1 MAAGGYGGIC
11 GKTNPSNFDDKQ
23 LDDKQLDDKKFG
35 AKISKRL
42 TEIDFMKSNCCVV
55 LAARPNGTPKPEDFR
70 VEERPLLAL
79 EAGQILCKNHF
90 ISLDAGFRNWMDEG
104 SGDAVLP
111 AMPLGEPVMGLTL
124 SEVVESRNDAYQ
136 PGQML
141 MARFAW
147 EEYTVT
153 DAGDFISPLGEVRYP
168 LNYYLGVLGDTGLSA
183 YFGLIDY
190 GAIKPG
196 QTVLVS
202 AAAGAV
208 GSIAG
213 QIAKHLGARTVGV
226 TSGSEKCQRLQSDL
240 GYAAAIDRT
249 AGDLAGQMQQACPN
263 GVDVYFDN
271 VGGELLETVL
281 NHIND
286 DARILLCGSVA
297 TYNETEPTPG
307 PSNLFQ
313 LTTHH
318 AHMHGFMTHLQLDR
332 YDAAREQLAQWIA
345 DGHLVVHEHRL
356 HGIDS
361 VGQAFC
367 DLFAGVNFGKTIVE
381 L

>member
-1 MAAGGYGGIC
+1 
-11 GKTNPSNFDDKQ
+11 
-23 LDDKQLDDKKFG
+23 
-35 AKISKRL
+35 
-42 TEIDFMKSNCCVV
+42 MKNNRCVV
-55 LAARPNGTPKPEDFR
+55 LAARPAGAPKPSDFR
-70 VEERPLLAL
+70 VEEREVPTLA
-79 EAGQILCKNHF
+79 AGQILCKNHF
-90 ISLDAGFRNWMDEG
+90 VSLDAGFRNWMDEG

-111 AMPLGEPVMGLTL
+111 AMPIGEPVMGLTL
-124 SEVVESRNDAYQ
+124 SEVLESRNDDYAV
-136 PGQML
+136 GQML

-183 YFGLIDY
+183 YFGLMDY
-190 GAIKPG
+190 GAVEAG

-226 TSGSEKCQRLQSDL
+226 TSGADKCERLRTEL
-240 GYAAAIDRT
+240 GYSACIDRT
-249 AGDLAGQMQQACPN
+249 AGDIAGQMQRSCPD

-271 VGGELLETVL
+271 VGGALLETVL
-281 NHIND
+281 DHIND

-297 TYNETEPTPG
+297 TYNQTEPQPG

-332 YDAAREQLAQWIA
+332 YDSARAQLAQWIA

-356 HGIDS
+356 QGIDK

-367 DLFAGVNFGKTIVE
+367 DLFAGTNFGKTIVE

>member
-1 MAAGGYGGIC
+1 
-11 GKTNPSNFDDKQ
+11 
-23 LDDKQLDDKKFG
+23 
-35 AKISKRL
+35 
-42 TEIDFMKSNCCVV
+42 MKSNRCVV
-55 LAARPNGTPKPEDFR
+55 LAARPNGSPKPEDFR
-70 VEERPLLAL
+70 VEERAIAAL
-79 EAGQILCKNHF
+79 GDGQILCKNHF
-90 ISLDAGFRNWMDEG
+90 VSLDAGFRNWMDEG

-111 AMPLGEPVMGLTL
+111 AMPLDEPVMGLTL
-124 SEVVESRNDAYQ
+124 SEVLESRNEQYQ
-136 PGQML
+136 PGDML

-147 EEYTVT
+147 EQYTVT
-153 DAGDFISPLGEVRYP
+153 DAGDFISPLGDVRYP

-183 YFGLIDY
+183 YFGLMDY
-190 GAIKPG
+190 GQVQPG

-226 TSGSEKCQRLQSDL
+226 SSGAEKCQRLQSDL

-249 AGDLAGQMQQACPN
+249 SGDIEGQMARACPD

-286 DARILLCGSVA
+286 EARILLCGSVA
-297 TYNETEPTPG
+297 TYNQTEPKPG

-318 AHMHGFMTHLQLDR
+318 AHMHGFMTHLQLPR
-332 YDAAREQLAQWIA
+332 YDAARAELAQWIA

-356 HGIDS
+356 QGIDQ